1 MRDVVG
7 NPWDGSAVLNARTG
21 HRLAEQNSQLGGS
34 GMALNTFGSG
44 IP

>member
-7 NPWDGSAVLNARTG
+7 YPWDGSAVLNARTG
-21 HRLAEQNSQLGGS
+21 HRLAEQNGGS
-34 GMALNTFGSG
+34 GVALNTFGSG